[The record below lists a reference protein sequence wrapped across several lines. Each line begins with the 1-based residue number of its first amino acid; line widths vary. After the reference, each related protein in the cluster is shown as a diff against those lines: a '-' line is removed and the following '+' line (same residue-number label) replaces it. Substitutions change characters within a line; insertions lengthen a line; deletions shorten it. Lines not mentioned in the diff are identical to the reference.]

1 MTTSVL
7 AASSVTAGN
16 IAAGAITTPAISAGA
31 VTANQLAAN
40 SVTANA
46 IASNSITTAAIQAGA
61 VQASQ
66 IAAGAITAG
75 KLAIQA
81 VGSALNRDP
90 NFTDP
95 TAWTVAINSSGL
107 PPVLP
112 FVMSAPGVSAST
124 CVYVQNAAGGASG
137 AVWMYENTL
146 IPISAASTYLLS
158 GNFYSDPG
166 NGRSA
171 YLALIFYDS
180 NGNFVASN
188 GWGGDWSGY
197 PWAGTPA
204 SGQFAQVSGSF
215 GAGTANAIPSNV
227 TQCRVGVILNY
238 GAGGSNLRMAAQ
250 GVMLQ
255 LVLPGTLIQNGA
267 ISTSKIAAG
276 AVTAAQILANTI
288 TSTQIAANTIT
299 GGNIAAQT
307 ITGSNIAAGTVTASN
322 ITVSNL
328 AALSSNLGAVTA
340 GSLNIGGK
348 FIVGSDGTTTI
359 QSSTTGQRSVM
370 SNGLFQVYDSNN
382 TLRVQLGIW

>member
-1 MTTSVL
+1 M
-7 AASSVTAGN
+7 TAGT

-46 IASNSITTAAIQAGA
+46 IAANSITTAAIQAGA

-66 IAAGAITAG
+66 IAAGAITAN
-75 KLAIQA
+75 KLAVVPCSLSPDPMFESGASLWGAFLQQVPASSPIAPAGCPGRLATQFSGRDCMGFYLDVTPGDVYKVTIWVNNLSSGVP
-81 VGSALNRDP
+81 VGWVSYCYNSQGVDLAMYPSGTTTASGWQQVVSTFTVPSGVTQMKFGASLNQSW
-90 NFTDP
+90 TATQ
-95 TAWTVAINSSGL
+95 TAWFSDFEI
-107 PPVLP
+107 
-112 FVMSAPGVSAST
+112 FRVS
-124 CVYVQNAAGGASG
+124 
-137 AVWMYENTL
+137 
-146 IPISAASTYLLS
+146 
-158 GNFYSDPG
+158 
-166 NGRSA
+166 
-171 YLALIFYDS
+171 DS
-180 NGNFVASN
+180 
-188 GWGGDWSGY
+188 
-197 PWAGTPA
+197 
-204 SGQFAQVSGSF
+204 
-215 GAGTANAIPSNV
+215 
-227 TQCRVGVILNY
+227 
-238 GAGGSNLRMAAQ
+238 
-250 GVMLQ
+250 
-255 LVLPGTLIQNGA
+255 TLIQDGA

-288 TSTQIAANTIT
+288 TSTQIAANTIV
-299 GGNIAAQT
+299 GGNIAANT